1 MNKQHVM
8 RTKSFVVI
16 LVMAV
21 IVAGWATC
29 GYCAKIKNFSAE
41 QVSIDPSGKVQ
52 GTGKIYMT
60 PQKIRMEFRSPQG
73 EGTMVNV
80 FRRDSNI
87 HWMINPEAKKY
98 MERPLDEA
106 EMQKALKQHM
116 AQDEKILG
124 TETVNGFKCT
134 KKSVVTTVKFFGI
147 SRKSESIIWVSKRLD
162 LPIKTQSKEGHITEL
177 RNIKTGRQP
186 AKLFTVPPG
195 YQKVANM
202 IELFGDKPPSGEK
215 GTGSDEG
222 EKKGSFFDN
231 LPKNIKDKL
240 PTGMK
245 WPFGGDKEADKGA
258 DKQ

>member
-1 MNKQHVM
+1 MNRQYFVRKKSVVM
-8 RTKSFVVI
+8 I

-21 IVAGWATC
+21 IVAGWATW
-29 GYCAKIKNFSAE
+29 GYCDKIKSFSAE

-60 PQKIRMEFRSPQG
+60 PQKIRMEFRSQQG
-73 EGTMVNV
+73 EGTMVNI

-87 HWMINPEAKKY
+87 HWMLNPEAKKY
-98 MERPLDEA
+98 VERPLDEA
-106 EMQKALKQHM
+106 EMQKALKQQM
-116 AQDEKILG
+116 EQDEKILG

-134 KKSVVTTVKFFGI
+134 KKSVVTTVKFFGM
-147 SRKSESIIWVSKRLD
+147 SRKTDSTIWVSKRLD
-162 LPIKTQSKEGHITEL
+162 MPIRTQSKEGYITEL
-177 RNIKTGRQP
+177 RNIKPGQQP

-202 IELFGDKPPSGEK
+202 IELFGDKPPSVENK
-215 GTGSDEG
+215 TGSDEG

-231 LPKNIKDKL
+231 LPKNLKDKL
-240 PTGMK
+240 PKGMK
-245 WPFGGDKEADKGA
+245 WPFGGDKGADKGT